1 MKKVIAMVL
10 AFAMT
15 ACLLAG
21 CGKTDNEAPPAAP
34 AQSGDSAQDTA
45 PEDNT
50 NAGDA
55 AASYEWPQVG
65 SVENVKIVEQEPEK
79 PLKFAFLGYSNNS
92 YWDLIYQG
100 VNGATEFLAGH
111 NVTIDQINLGTD
123 IGADVMNNAL
133 ESCMLQGYDGIICTT
148 FVTGC
153 ENYINQCVDAGIP
166 VGIIG
171 GEGGESKRAFCIAG
185 DSFATSNIAA
195 EYIDK
200 ALGGEA
206 GATFGVIVAQ
216 FSMEVTEKARNNAIS
231 ILEDKGYVCVGS
243 YEAHDSAD
251 EVYTITE
258 QLMTAYPDL
267 GAVYCVS
274 GGTYG
279 MPAAVVD
286 AGKGGEVYCFGND
299 EIAENIEYVRQGV
312 MDVVGQNPA
321 GYAFDAFM
329 YLYNIVV
336 AGQYPENDTMA
347 AAAPVITKDNVD
359 ELFPQ

>member
-1 MKKVIAMVL
+1 MKKIIAMML
-10 AFAMT
+10 AFAML
-15 ACLLAG
+15 ACLMTG
-21 CGKTDNEAPPAAP
+21 CSKTEDKEPATTP
-34 AQSGDSAQDTA
+34 AQNDTQNSSSGEPADSG
-45 PEDNT
+45 N
-50 NAGDA
+50 A

-65 SVENVKIVEQEPEK
+65 SVENVKLVEKEPEK
-79 PLKFAFLGYSNNS
+79 ALKFAFLGYSNNS

-100 VNGATEFLAGH
+100 VNGATEFLANH

-153 ENYINQCVDAGIP
+153 ETYINQCVDAGIP

-185 DSFATSNIAA
+185 DAFATSTVAA

-216 FSMEVTEKARNNAIS
+216 FSMEVTEKARNNAIG

-267 GAVYCVS
+267 GAVYCLS

-279 MPAAVVD
+279 MPAAVVS
-286 AGKGGEVYCFGND
+286 AGKGGEIYCFGND

-336 AGQYPENDTMA
+336 ADQYPANDTMA
-347 AAAPVITKDNVD
+347 AAAPVITPENVD